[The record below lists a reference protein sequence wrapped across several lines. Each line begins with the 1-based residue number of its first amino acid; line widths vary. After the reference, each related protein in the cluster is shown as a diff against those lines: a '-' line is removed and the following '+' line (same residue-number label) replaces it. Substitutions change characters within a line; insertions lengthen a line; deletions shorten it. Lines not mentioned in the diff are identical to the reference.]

1 MKKTYHF
8 KTHSELKNVIGQD
21 LINDDNI
28 AIIEL
33 IKNSMDAGSGSIY
46 IEFIGDSKN
55 LVVYDNGSGMSLDD
69 LENKWLNIA
78 YSEKKNTTKNG
89 KFLAGNK
96 GVGRFA
102 CDRLGRRLDIFTR
115 KSGDEIYHLK
125 IKWSSFENRSG
136 VDESIQTIN
145 VNIKAIS
152 EHGVNRLTN
161 KSMPSS
167 GTILYISQLRKEWHR
182 EQLLALKKQL
192 QSFVNPIDV
201 FSNEALRLELIA
213 LHEEKQDALQQLE
226 LLKVNGFIENK
237 IFENLKFKTTY
248 ITTKIINNN
257 VYTELWHDGE
267 KVYELVENSSDFPS
281 LEQVTLTLHYMNPY
295 KKAYFKRQTGL
306 HVVEFGSIFLFV
318 NGYRVPPYGER
329 DNDWLGIN
337 SRRAQGH
344 SRSLGNRDL
353 LGVISVHD
361 HHGLFRIVS
370 NREGIA
376 RNNAFEELTK
386 SFFMQQYLR
395 LEKFVIDGLDWD
407 RVSADIRSRLLAGV
421 IPEEDDEQ
429 YLISSSTKSKNFLID
444 MMKITGADPKK
455 TIHFNISEKVLDS
468 IKNEKNEKINQIF
481 EKFRNFNNN
490 VIGHDIKIALKKIND
505 EYIAQQNKLESTQ
518 RVLARKERHVS
529 NLVDV
534 ARNLQEKNKI
544 LESAVKTVETEILF
558 SKFSTPGDDRL
569 LLLHHQSKLKAS
581 AIEGFLNKALSEI
594 HNGND
599 QNKVV
604 ELIAKALNNAKKII
618 AITNFA
624 TKAKF
629 LLKTENI
636 ETDIAVFI
644 SEYLTNLA
652 SESAAQELNVHVESS
667 VINSFVMRFK
677 PIDIAIIFD
686 NLASNSTRA
695 NAKNTFIYLSEED
708 NNTLLVKYYD
718 DGDGINK
725 EIQPPEK
732 VFNKGVTTTS
742 GSGLGLYHVRQT
754 IEKLKGIVSLSNNDN
769 PPHKGFALE
778 MRLYK

>member
-78 YSEKKNTTKNG
+78 YSEKKNATKNG

-115 KSGDEIYHLK
+115 KSGDNIYHLK
-125 IKWSSFENRSG
+125 IKWSSFENKYG

-145 VNIKAIS
+145 VNIQAIS
-152 EHGVNRLTN
+152 ERGVKKLTN
-161 KSMPSS
+161 KVMPLS

-182 EQLLALKKQL
+182 EQLLVLKKQL
-192 QSFVNPIDV
+192 QNFVNPIDV
-201 FSNEALRLELIA
+201 FSNEALKLELIA
-213 LHEEKQDALQQLE
+213 SHEKDKDATQPVD
-226 LLKVNGFIENK
+226 LLRVNGVIENK

-248 ITTKIINNN
+248 VTTKIKDNY
-257 VYTELWHDGE
+257 VHTELWHDGE
-267 KVYELVENSSDFPS
+267 RVYELVETNSDFPS

-306 HVVEFGSIFLFV
+306 HVVEFGSVFLFV

-376 RNNAFEELTK
+376 KNYAFEELTK

-407 RVSADIRSRLLAGV
+407 RVSADARNNLLAGV
-421 IPEEDDEQ
+421 IPKEEDEQ
-429 YLISSSTKSKNFLID
+429 YLLSSSTKSRNFLLD

-455 TIHFNISEKVLDS
+455 TIHFNISEKVLNS
-468 IKNEKNEKINQIF
+468 IKNEKNEKINQIL
-481 EKFRNFNNN
+481 EKFKNFNEN
-490 VIGHDIKIALKKIND
+490 VIGHDIKIALKKIN
-505 EYIAQQNKLESTQ
+505 EEFLAQQNKLESAQ

-544 LESAVKTVETEILF
+544 LEGAVKTAETEVLF
-558 SKFSTPGDDRL
+558 SKLSTPGDDRL

-581 AIEGFLNKALSEI
+581 AIEGYLNKALTEI
-594 HNGND
+594 YNNND
-599 QNKVV
+599 QSKVSELV
-604 ELIAKALNNAKKII
+604 EKALNNAKKII

-624 TKAKF
+624 TKSKF
-629 LLKTENI
+629 LLKTETI

-644 SEYLTNLA
+644 SEYLVNLA
-652 SESAAQELNVHVESS
+652 SESAAQELNVHVENK
-667 VINSFVMRFK
+667 VANSFSMKFK

-695 NAKNTFIYLSEED
+695 NAKNIFIYLKEESE
-708 NNTLLVKYYD
+708 NILLVQYYD
-718 DGDGINK
+718 DGHGINK
-725 EIQPPEK
+725 QIQPPEK

-742 GSGLGLYHVRQT
+742 GSGLGLYHVKQT
-754 IEKLKGIVSLSNNDN
+754 IEKLKGVVSLSNEAN
-769 PPHKGFALE
+769 PPHKGFSLE